1 MGDHL
6 GTVSGWSAE
15 RCTVVLLTSERTV
28 ELEIE
33 EFISFFAMGQNV
45 FVLFARKLFNNLPHF
60 YGILMNVPQEEGHC
74 CIKYQPG
81 KNFG

>member
-1 MGDHL
+1 MIIWGL
-6 GTVSGWSAE
+6 CLAGQMS
-15 RCTVVLLTSERTV
+15 TVVILASVRVV

-33 EFISFFAMGQNV
+33 EFMSFFAMGQDV
-45 FVLFARKLFNNLPHF
+45 FVIFGRKLFNNPPYF

-81 KNFG
+81 KN